1 MKIKQL
7 HSWPTTAQAAIGLQ
21 CQLAGAVQSEPIGG
35 AVKTVCGI
43 DCAFDLARHRAIAAA
58 VVLSYPQGQV
68 IETVSAACPI
78 EFPYVPG
85 LLSFREAPACL
96 DAIKKLQTRP
106 DLFIIDGQGI
116 AHPRRLGLA
125 SHLGLWLDCPT
136 IGCAKSRLC
145 GSYEMPKNQK
155 GDWTPLM
162 LDSQTIGAV
171 VRTKVNTKPLFVS
184 VGHRCLL
191 EEAIDW
197 TLRLVC
203 RFRLPEPT
211 RQAHIAAERQKRLL
225 AATTAAE

>member
-1 MKIKQL
+1 MEIKRL
-7 HSWPTTAQAAIGLQ
+7 HTWPKTVQAAIGLQ
-21 CQLAGAVQSEPIGG
+21 RQLAVAVQCEPIGG
-35 AVKTVCGI
+35 SVKTVCGI
-43 DCAFDLARHRAIAAA
+43 DCAFDLAHNLAIAAA
-58 VVLSYPQGQV
+58 VVLLYPQDQV
-68 IETVSAACPI
+68 IETASAACPI
-78 EFPYVPG
+78 GFPYVPG

-145 GSYEMPKNQK
+145 GTCEMPKNQK
-155 GDWTPLM
+155 GDWTALT
-162 LDSQTIGAV
+162 LDGQTIGAV

-197 TLRLVC
+197 TVRLAS

-211 RQAHIAAERQKRLL
+211 RQAHLAAERQKRLS
-225 AATTAAE
+225 AAAAQ